1 MRHVVHV
8 ESASNPFAVG
18 VVGGR
23 LSRQPRNLH
32 EALEAVR
39 LLKEQ
44 GYNFSVGIAQVNR
57 YNLAPYGL
65 KSYAEAFEVCPNLR
79 AGSRILQ
86 ECYRRSHDW
95 GKAFSCYYA
104 GDFVTG
110 FQHGYVQKVFD
121 SIGQQG
127 GASATSSISI
137 ISRRTAARR
146 LPARDD
152 GVVLTRPDHQA
163 TGQAERPGTEST
175 VPQSAGRPPVSP
187 AASRLAGIPVEVIGA
202 EGTPGRI
209 RLRPSD
215 PATSAVAPVRGGAL
229 VESAGTTSTGTSSA
243 SQADGLT
250 APASDSSFV
259 F

>member
-8 ESASNPFAVG
+8 ESANQPFAIG
-18 VVGGR
+18 VVGAR
-23 LSRQPRNLH
+23 LSRQPVNLT
-32 EALEAVR
+32 EALAVVR

-163 TGQAERPGTEST
+163 TGQA
-175 VPQSAGRPPVSP
+175 
-187 AASRLAGIPVEVIGA
+187 
-202 EGTPGRI
+202 
-209 RLRPSD
+209 
-215 PATSAVAPVRGGAL
+215 TSAVAPVRGGAL